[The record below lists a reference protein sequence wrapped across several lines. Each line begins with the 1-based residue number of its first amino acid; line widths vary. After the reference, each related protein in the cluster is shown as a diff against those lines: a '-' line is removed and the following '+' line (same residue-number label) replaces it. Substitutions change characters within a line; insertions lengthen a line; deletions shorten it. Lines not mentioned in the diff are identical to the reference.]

1 MRTPT
6 PAAASVPA
14 ALLAILGLAVA
25 GCGASQVRTPPEPPP
40 AGASASSSGTGSTA
54 ETVLTIHITAA
65 GADQQSGAAEPTP
78 SPSAP
83 APSTSPVQPRHWQLT
98 CRPAGGDHPDPEA
111 ACADLA
117 AAGGAAAFEEV
128 PADRPCTFIY
138 GGPQVARVKGHVGD
152 TPIDTE
158 FTKSG
163 GCEMQRYEDLG
174 AVLAP

>member
-6 PAAASVPA
+6 SAVASVPA

-25 GCGASQVRTPPEPPP
+25 GCGASQVRTPPEPSP

-54 ETVLTIHITAA
+54 ETVLTIHVTAA

-78 SPSAP
+78 SAP
-83 APSTSPVQPRHWQLT
+83 APSTSPVQPRHWELT